1 VLSKLGKAARSRESA
16 ALSHGEKN
24 TKALD
29 AGSRFSDHARR
40 WRGHQY
46 DGTGRA
52 LDNPA
57 AAEGTA
63 GETSVAAHSRT
74 MMHAHKTGKAAEV
87 RAATGQLCCALQ
99 LDVTSALS
107 RAWRDDWKCRRPD
120 EVIHKGLHSS
130 VG

>member
-1 VLSKLGKAARSRESA
+1 MA
-16 ALSHGEKN
+16 
-24 TKALD
+24 
-29 AGSRFSDHARR
+29 
-40 WRGHQY
+40 Q
-46 DGTGRA
+46 
-52 LDNPA
+52 
-57 AAEGTA
+57 
-63 GETSVAAHSRT
+63 AAHLKPVWQHT
-74 MMHAHKTGKAAEV
+74 AELMMHAHKTGKAAEV